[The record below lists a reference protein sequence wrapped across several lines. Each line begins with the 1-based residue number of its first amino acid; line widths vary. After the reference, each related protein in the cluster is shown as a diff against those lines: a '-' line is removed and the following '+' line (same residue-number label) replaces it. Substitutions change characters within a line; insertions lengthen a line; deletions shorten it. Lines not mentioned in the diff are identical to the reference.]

1 MGTIEMPAQPPRGK
15 IERGNKRVKPHQLP
29 EDNSL
34 FPLQKQTDIIGHIF
48 GICCHIVD
56 IILR

>member
-1 MGTIEMPAQPPRGK
+1 MPAQPPRGK